1 MEVLPWINDNW
12 FTLLQSA
19 GIVGSLLLAAAALRL
34 DEKTRRIGNLMAIT
48 KGHREIWSQLYE
60 RPELARVID
69 AEADLKQRKITRE
82 EELFI
87 WFLILH
93 LNSVYQALKNGV
105 LLNLEGMHKDIGW
118 FFSLP
123 LPRMIWERAKFL
135 QDADFVQFVEICRK
149 EG

>member
-1 MEVLPWINDNW
+1 MGVLTWINDN
-12 FTLLQSA
+12 FTLIETV
-19 GIVGSLLLAAAALRL
+19 GIVGSLLLGAAALRL

-69 AEADLKQRKITRE
+69 VGADVEQADITRE

-105 LLNLEGMHKDIGW
+105 LLNLEGMNKDVGW

-123 LPRMIWERAKFL
+123 LPRAIWERAKL
-135 QDADFVQFVEICRK
+135 MQDADFVRFVEYCRG

>member
-1 MEVLPWINDNW
+1 MGVLPWINDNW
-12 FTLLQSA
+12 FILLQSFGIIA
-19 GIVGSLLLAAAALRL
+19 GLLFTAAALRL

-48 KGHREIWSQLYE
+48 KSHREIWSQLYE

-69 AEADLKQRKITRE
+69 ADADLDKGVITRE

-105 LLNLEGMHKDIGW
+105 LLNLEGMNRDVGW

-123 LPRMIWERAKFL
+123 LPRAIWERAKLL
-135 QDADFVQFVEICRK
+135 QDADFVRFVESCRRK
-149 EG
+149 G

>member
-1 MEVLPWINDNW
+1 MGVLTWINDN
-12 FTLLQSA
+12 FTLIETV
-19 GIVGSLLLAAAALRL
+19 GIVGSLLLGAAALRL

-69 AEADLKQRKITRE
+69 VGADVEQADITRE

-105 LLNLEGMHKDIGW
+105 LLNLEGMNKDVGW

-123 LPRMIWERAKFL
+123 LPRAIWERAKL
-135 QDADFVQFVEICRK
+135 MQDADFVRFVESCRG